1 MTLAHASPADG
12 AAIPLRTIAT
22 LAAALGLGDQ
32 PTTGLHALG
41 EVLQQRIGFRLFTVL
56 VLDWKN
62 DCVRRYYSN
71 RPGEYPA
78 GGTKPLRRDSEF
90 FETVVVHGETRICR
104 DRADCIKAFPD
115 HDLIFS
121 LGCESA
127 INVPV
132 KWNGRVIASLNLLD
146 QAGAYTERMLPE
158 LACLAAFAV
167 PIVQEI
173 LSSS

>member
-1 MTLAHASPADG
+1 MTLAQGSQADG
-12 AAIPLRTIAT
+12 AAIPLLTIEA
-22 LAAALGLGDQ
+22 LAEALGRGDQ
-32 PTTGLHALG
+32 PTTGLQALG
-41 EVLQQRIGFRLFTVL
+41 GALQQRIGFRLFTML

-71 RPGEYPA
+71 RPDEYPA

-90 FETVVVHGETRICR
+90 FETVVVRGVARICH

-115 HDLIFS
+115 HELIFS

-127 INVPV
+127 VNVPV

-146 QAGAYTERMLPE
+146 RAGAYTESMLPE

-167 PIVQEI
+167 PVAQEI
-173 LSSS
+173 LSSA